1 MQNASRVQSFSEV
14 KQRRGVPKEV
24 TGAWGTE
31 TPLQDLMGYIR
42 MEATVAAGSP
52 AGSSPPPPPL
62 PRREERKD
70 AAFSMDRRW
79 VQSGR
84 GERLLGTGVISLTTR
99 VRPQ

>member
-1 MQNASRVQSFSEV
+1 
-14 KQRRGVPKEV
+14 
-24 TGAWGTE
+24 
-31 TPLQDLMGYIR
+31 MGYIR

-52 AGSSPPPPPL
+52 AGSSPP